1 MEKFSV
7 VDGMWTI
14 KLRRNDVQDVRRCG
28 ILGNLWSVFASMYF
42 HISFSISFK
51 SFLLELYLTIFIY
64 SYLTH

>member
-28 ILGNLWSVFASMYF
+28 ILGNLWSVFVAFWETCGQCLQVCISIYHFPF
-42 HISFSISFK
+42 HLKVF
-51 SFLLELYLTIFIY
+51 Y
-64 SYLTH
+64 